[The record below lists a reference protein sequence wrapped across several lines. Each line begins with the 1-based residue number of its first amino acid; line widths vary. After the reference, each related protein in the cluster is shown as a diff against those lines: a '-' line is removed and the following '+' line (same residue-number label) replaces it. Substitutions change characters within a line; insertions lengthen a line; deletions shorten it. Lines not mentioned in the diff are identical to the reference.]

1 MRASHVIA
9 MVSAIM
15 VAVGVVTG
23 VAWVAITA
31 GIAAAWFLLV
41 AEIQDEAIRTFLA
54 VAAIPVILGAAMITS
69 S

>member
-1 MRASHVIA
+1 MRASHLIA
-9 MVSAIM
+9 LISAIL
-15 VAVGVVTG
+15 VVVGAVTG

-41 AEIQDEAIRTFLA
+41 AEIQDEAIRTVLA
-54 VAAIPVILGAAMITS
+54 VASIPVILAAAMITS